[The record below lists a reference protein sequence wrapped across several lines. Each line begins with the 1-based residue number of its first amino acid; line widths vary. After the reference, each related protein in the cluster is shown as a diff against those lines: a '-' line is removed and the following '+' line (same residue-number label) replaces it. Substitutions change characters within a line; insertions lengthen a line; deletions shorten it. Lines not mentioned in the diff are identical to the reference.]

1 MRTYAGQCLL
11 LATILLS
18 LEFKNFLKPELSE
31 LRIIRAKL
39 QVSEFDGKRRFRHF
53 PWAWCFSVFVRM
65 WSVVAFNTVILS
77 LVHANFEWS
86 SLEDVD
92 QIVSTDDGDTLE
104 QFSESHVR
112 FGIRLNK

>member
-1 MRTYAGQCLL
+1 M
-11 LATILLS
+11 
-18 LEFKNFLKPELSE
+18 
-31 LRIIRAKL
+31 
-39 QVSEFDGKRRFRHF
+39 
-53 PWAWCFSVFVRM
+53 
-65 WSVVAFNTVILS
+65 AFNTVILS

-92 QIVSTDDGDTLE
+92 QIVSTDGGDTLE